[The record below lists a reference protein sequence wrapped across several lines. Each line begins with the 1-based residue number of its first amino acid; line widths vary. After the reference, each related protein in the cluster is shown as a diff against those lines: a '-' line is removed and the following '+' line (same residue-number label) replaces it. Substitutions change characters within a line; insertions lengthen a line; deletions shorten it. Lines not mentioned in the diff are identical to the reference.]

1 MAAVHNLN
9 LRARVVMARFA
20 TVMTMLLM
28 RPLIIVTMMTR
39 RKSKV
44 TLTLPSGQVLAMLDC
59 TLSGEHGMNIRPLA
73 TQAKAGDMS
82 S

>member
-20 TVMTMLLM
+20 TVMTMLM
-28 RPLIIVTMMTR
+28 IVTR
-39 RKSKV
+39 RKSRV

-59 TLSGEHGMNIRPLA
+59 TLSGEHGMNIRPVA
-73 TQAKAGDMS
+73 TQARAGDMS